1 MGTLF
6 GRIKNRAL
14 ATGIPTL
21 EEIERFG
28 SGGEDVIYRMLRE
41 EFECVIR
48 GVVVPHKGKY
58 LEKDFLILHKGVP
71 VVIEVK
77 NWKGKIGYNAAT
89 GNFYQDKEN
98 GVHKELKSPV
108 GTTRQY
114 LQRMKDFYE
123 TEREAIG
130 MVVFAEPD
138 CTLNGLP
145 DCMDGIRLV
154 TAPRMISAINTAMRE
169 YGRELTPLTP
179 SRILRCTRIYST
191 NSEFCKGVLADEQ
204 IPCFD
209 ANGKRVSLSTDH
221 LRYLAVQPQPLLL
234 RDRLLVTFTNGATGE
249 FYNRDASLSLCCLD
263 GSCCRIALCKVR
275 HILF

>member
-1 MGTLF
+1 MGSIL
-6 GRIKNRAL
+6 GRMKNRAN
-14 ATGIPTL
+14 ATGLPRL

-28 SGGEDVIYRMLRE
+28 AGGEDVIYRILRE
-41 EFECVIR
+41 EFEHVLR
-48 GVVVPHKGKY
+48 GVVIPHKGKY
-58 LEKDFLILHKGVP
+58 LEKDFLVLHKGVP

-77 NWKGKIGYNAAT
+77 NWKGRIGYNAST
-89 GNFYQDKEN
+89 GNFYQKKDN

-114 LQRMKDFYE
+114 LQRMKEFYG

-138 CTLNGLP
+138 CVVEGLP

-154 TAPRMISAINTAMRE
+154 TAPRMVSAIKAAIKE
-169 YGRELTPLTP
+169 YGRELTPLSP
-179 SRILRCTRIYST
+179 ARILRCTRIYSS
-191 NSEFCKGVLADEQ
+191 NSEFCKGILADEQ

-209 ANGKRVSLSTDH
+209 ANGNRVTLSADH
-221 LRYLAVQPQPLLL
+221 LRYLAVIPQPLLL
-234 RDRLLVTFTNGATGE
+234 RDRLLVTFQNGATGE
-249 FYNRDASLSLCCLD
+249 FFNRDTELSLCCLD
-263 GSCCRIALCKVR
+263 GSCCRISLCKIK

>member
-1 MGTLF
+1 MGNLF
-6 GRIKNRAL
+6 GRIKDRAL
-14 ATGIPTL
+14 STGLPQPP
-21 EEIERFG
+21 EIERFG
-28 SGGEDVIYRMLRE
+28 ACGEDVIYRILRE
-41 EFECVIR
+41 EFEHVIR
-48 GVVVPHKGKY
+48 GVVIPHKGKY

-77 NWKGKIGYNAAT
+77 NWKGRIGYHTAT
-89 GNFYQDKEN
+89 GSFYQDKEN

-108 GTTRQY
+108 GTTKQF
-114 LQRMKDFYE
+114 LHCMKEFYE

-138 CTLNGLP
+138 CTLDLP
-145 DCMDGIRLV
+145 EQMDGIRLV
-154 TAPRMISAINTAMRE
+154 TAPRMVSAIKAAMRE
-169 YGRELTPLTP
+169 YGREFTPLTP
-179 SRILRCTRIYST
+179 SGILRCTRIYSS
-191 NSEFCKGVLADEQ
+191 NSEFCKGILADEQ

-209 ANGKRVSLSTDH
+209 VNGKRASLSTDH

-249 FYNRDASLSLCCLD
+249 YYNRDAVLSLCCLD
-263 GSCCRIALCKVR
+263 GTCCRIALCKIR